1 MPMDFDPL
9 LRFLHVAGVTVWV
22 GGMFFAYM
30 CLRPSAAELLA
41 PPLRLPL
48 WQRVFQRFFVWVW
61 VAVILIPVSGLG
73 ILLRVGFAGAPV
85 HWHLMLASGF
95 LMIGIFLYVVTGPY
109 ARLRTAVVA
118 QDWPAAGAA
127 LNRIRQ
133 AVGSNLLLGLATI
146 GLATLGRF
154 LA

>member
-1 MPMDFDPL
+1 MDFDPL
-9 LRFLHVAGVTVWV
+9 LRFLHVVGVTIWV
-22 GGMFFAYM
+22 VGMFFAYV
-30 CLRPSAAELLA
+30 CLRPIAAELLA
-41 PPLRLPL
+41 PPQRLPL

-61 VAVILIPVSGLG
+61 AAVILIPVSGLG

-85 HWHLMLASGF
+85 HWHLMLTTGV
-95 LMIGIFLYVVTGPY
+95 LMIVIFLYVVTGPY
-109 ARLRTAVVA
+109 ARLRTAVAA

-146 GLATLGRF
+146 GLATLGR
-154 LA
+154 LLV